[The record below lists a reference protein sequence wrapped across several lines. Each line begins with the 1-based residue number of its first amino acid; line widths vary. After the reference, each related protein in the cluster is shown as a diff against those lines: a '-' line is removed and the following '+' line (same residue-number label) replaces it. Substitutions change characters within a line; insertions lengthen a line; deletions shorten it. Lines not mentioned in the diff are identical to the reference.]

1 MTADNPYQSP
11 MTPNAMQQSSDGAID
26 GVWRHGKLLV
36 IRNQNPQFPPRCVKT
51 NEPCSGPPTRFKLT
65 CVENGTMWALMFGAI
80 GHSIAMAS
88 QGKKLLVVLPL
99 SAAWQ
104 ARRRRFAMIGW
115 GLLLGGIGSFVLAV
129 VGYVAAMASGI
140 SEDSVIWL
148 MFFILGG
155 PLAAIAGIIWMAIFQ
170 QPPVKAHEITD
181 GLAWIK
187 GVHPDFL
194 ASLPEWPWGDG
205 AL

>member
-11 MTPNAMQQSSDGAID
+11 ESPGGLPASHDPTSDGL
-26 GVWRHGKLLV
+26 WRHGKLLV
-36 IRNQNPQFPPRCVKT
+36 MRNQNPRFPPRCVKT
-51 NEPCSGPPTRFKLT
+51 NEPCSGPPTRFKLAW
-65 CVENGTMWALMFGAI
+65 VENGTMWALMFGAI
-80 GHSIAMAS
+80 GHSVAMAS
-88 QGKKLLVVLPL
+88 QGKKLSVDLPL
-99 SAAWQ
+99 SDTWL
-104 ARRRRFAMIGW
+104 ARKRRSTMIGW

-129 VGYVAAMASGI
+129 VCYVVALLSGASEG
-140 SEDSVIWL
+140 SVLWL

-205 AL
+205 AS